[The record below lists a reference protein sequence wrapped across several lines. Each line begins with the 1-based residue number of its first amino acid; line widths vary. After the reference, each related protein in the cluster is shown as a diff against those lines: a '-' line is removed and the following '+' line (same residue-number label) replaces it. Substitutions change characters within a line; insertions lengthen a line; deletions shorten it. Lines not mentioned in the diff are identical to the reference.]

1 MDSTQLMQRPREHG
15 RPPSDPATSRF
26 WETKLHKM
34 LSEKLAQIDG
44 MVVDKRI
51 VPSKLA
57 KLCKVCRFT
66 AYRWLGEDKISP
78 KGARK
83 IIEISAGR
91 LTREDFAP
99 FLIL

>member
-1 MDSTQLMQRPREHG
+1 MTSTHLMQKPREHG

-26 WETKLHKM
+26 WETKLHAK
-34 LSEKLAQIDG
+34 LSEKLSHIDG
-44 MVVDKRI
+44 MVVAERI

-66 AYRWLGEDKISP
+66 AYRWLGENKISP

-91 LTREDFAP
+91 LTREDLAP